1 MKKTKRFFAALL
13 AALMLTGI
21 MTAGATAAAMTD
33 SGTVTITNAVAGV
46 TYKFYRI
53 LDISGIANDG
63 TAAFIT
69 NVKWHSILKT
79 MNETT
84 GSTHYGTVHGD
95 DVGSAVT
102 GVGNSA
108 DGQQLA
114 AAVLAAAGTSVPE
127 PDATKEVTTSGEV
140 NVEGIHYVYYIVES
154 TREGATQFVKFTLK
168 ADTLSMK
175 EKNDALPQI
184 SKKVNGEDTID
195 ADFNTV
201 LNYTITITAAAGTDT
216 YTVTDALP
224 SQIDFVTG
232 SLSLKSVKGTAEAN
246 LVENTDYTLTTDT
259 DETNISIVL
268 KEDLRKSLA
277 DGDKIV
283 ISYQGKLIAN
293 TTTPAAYTNSA
304 KLAFNGTEEY
314 SDDAKVFSGH
324 ISFAKKDNHNN
335 YLAGASFVLKNGDGQ
350 FAKLS
355 GGGTAYSF
363 ESWVTDQAE
372 ATTIVTG
379 SDIEYIMIRGLKAG
393 TYTLVETAAP
403 EGYVKGADTE
413 LKINKEYQEDANKVL
428 VLNGLK
434 TESKIVINT
443 KGSELPG
450 TGGIGSTIFYTAGGL
465 LVLGAVVLFIV
476 KRRKTA

>member
-33 SGTVTITNAVAGV
+33 TGTVTITNAVAGV

-69 NVKWHSILKT
+69 NSKWHSILKT
-79 MNETT
+79 MNEST
-84 GSTHYGTVHGD
+84 GSTHFGTVHGD
-95 DVGSAVT
+95 AVGSAVT

-127 PDATKEVTTSGEV
+127 PDATKEVTTSGAV
-140 NVEGIHYVYYIVES
+140 NVEGLQYGYYIVES
-154 TREGATQFVKFTLK
+154 TREGATKYVTFTLK
-168 ADTLSMK
+168 TATLNK
-175 EKNDALPQI
+175 TEKNDALPQI
-184 SKKVNGEDTID
+184 SKKVNGVDAID

-201 LNYTITITAAAGTDT
+201 LNYTITIKAAAGTDT

-224 SQIDFVTG
+224 EQINFVTG
-232 SLSLKSVKGTAEAN
+232 SLSLKSVKGIAEAN
-246 LVENTDYTLTTDT
+246 LVANTDYTLIIDT
-259 DETNISIVL
+259 DEKNISIVL
-268 KEDLRKSLA
+268 KENIRNSLA

-293 TTTPAAYTNSA
+293 ANTLAAYTNSA
-304 KLAFNGTEEY
+304 KLTFNGTEEY

-324 ISFAKKDNHNN
+324 ISFTKKDNHNN
-335 YLAGASFVLKNGDGQ
+335 HLAGASFVLKNEDGQ
-350 FAKLS
+350 FAKLDEN
-355 GGGTAYSF
+355 GTAYSF
-363 ESWVTDQAE
+363 NSWVAGQAE

-379 SDIEYIMIRGLKAG
+379 SGSEYIMIRGLKSG

-403 EGYVKGADTE
+403 KGYVKGADTE
-413 LKINKEYQEDANKVL
+413 LKINKELQEDANGEL
-428 VLNGLK
+428 VLNDLT
-434 TESKIVINT
+434 TESKTVINT
-443 KGSELPG
+443 KGSELPETGG
-450 TGGIGSTIFYTAGGL
+450 TGSAIFYTAGGL

>member
-13 AALMLTGI
+13 TALMLTGI

-33 SGTVTITNAVAGV
+33 TGTVTITNAVAGV

-63 TAAFIT
+63 TTAFIT
-69 NVKWHSILKT
+69 NLKWHSILKT
-79 MNETT
+79 MNEAA

-102 GVGNSA
+102 GAGNGA

-127 PDATKEVTTSGEV
+127 PDATKQVTTSGAV
-140 NVEGIHYVYYIVES
+140 NVEGLQYGYYIVES
-154 TREGATQFVKFTLK
+154 TREGATQYVTFTLK
-168 ADTLSMK
+168 ADTLSMT
-175 EKNDALPQI
+175 EKNDALPRI
-184 SKKVNGEDTID
+184 SKKVNGEDAID

-232 SLSLKSVKGTAEAN
+232 SLSLKSVKDTAEDN
-246 LVENTDYTLTTDT
+246 LVESTDYTLTTDT

-268 KEDLRKSLA
+268 KENLRKSLA
-277 DGDKIV
+277 DGDRIV

-293 TTTPAAYTNSA
+293 TTTLAAYTNSA
-304 KLAFNGTEEY
+304 KLTFNGTEEY

-324 ISFAKKDNHNN
+324 ISFVKKDNHNN
-335 YLAGASFVLKNGDGQ
+335 NLAGASFVLKNGDGQ

-355 GGGTAYSF
+355 GSGTAYSF

-379 SDIEYIMIRGLKAG
+379 SGSEYIMIRGLKAD

-428 VLNGLK
+428 VLNDLK

-443 KGSELPG
+443 KGSELPE
-450 TGGIGSTIFYTAGGL
+450 TGGIGTTIFRTAGGL